1 MTASSPDDLNLI
13 AFPHAKAGGRVQV
26 DGKYF
31 RVDGT
36 LWPARGLAYGP
47 FGPGTGDGPFASKEQ
62 TTQDFDLMRSLGVN
76 AVRVYHLPPLWFL
89 DLAQA
94 KGMRVWV
101 DLPWDQHRLF
111 LEHARERKR
120 IRQGLVQSVAPFAD
134 HPALFAVCVG
144 NEISSELIR
153 WQGAGRVARFL
164 DDVVDHLHQRHSGI
178 LCTYGNFPPT
188 EYFRLEEIDFLS
200 FNIYLHE
207 ADAMDRYLAHLQLMA
222 NGKPL
227 VVGELGMDTLSV
239 GEDAQATYLRH
250 QLALTDRHAC
260 AGAVIFG
267 FTDDWFKDGAQV
279 TDWAFGIMDVNRNP
293 KPSCHVLKSSWAS
306 GSKAQST
313 KNPLVS
319 VVIAAYNAADTLEA
333 CLASLERLAYPNYEV
348 IIVDDGSKDDTRT
361 IAARFA
367 PFQYIDLGSNRGLSA
382 ARNAGVRAAKG
393 EIIAFT
399 DADCQV
405 DEQWLRFLVAA
416 FEHNDW
422 AAVGGPNLL
431 PPDDGYIA
439 AAVMATPGG
448 PAHVMLTD
456 RIAEHIPGCNMAF
469 RTDALKKVGCFDP
482 QFRVAGDDVDLCW
495 RFLKRDMTIG
505 FAPGAFVWHHRR
517 STIGAFIRQQM
528 GYGRAESL
536 LFRKYPSMFNA
547 HGDHV
552 WHGRIYAERRLEHI
566 PSNPRVYHGLYG
578 YAPFQPLYGG
588 VPSRFAA
595 LLTSFDYHLQTTLP
609 LLVAG
614 TSVPFLS
621 GLAWCNM
628 GAFLVVGIWSAS
640 SARIP
645 KDRRKWWGRFLLIA
659 LHLSQPMARSLA
671 RLQQWTRMRQT
682 GSASRERME
691 ALCLIYRGGRFDRIS
706 FWNETSAGRPEFF
719 ATFKQRLAKL
729 PWDISLNTHWDRF
742 DAWMPGGWCFDLHLF
757 SVDEYFKDGKRR
769 VSFRMNTKL
778 TFMARTWLLWLIGV
792 AVAAIGCM
800 GVTLWSMILLMG
812 LSGGAWMA
820 YRQLRQKL
828 LAECLIE
835 LVETADTLGWTL
847 MTDSESSTVEQNKD
861 S

>member
-1 MTASSPDDLNLI
+1 MTGSGPDDSNLI
-13 AFPHAKAGGRVQV
+13 AFPRAKADGRVRV

-31 RVDGT
+31 RVDGS
-36 LWPARGLAYGP
+36 LWTARGLAYGP
-47 FGPGTGDGPFASKEQ
+47 FGPGPGDGAFASREQ
-62 TTQDFDLMRSLGVN
+62 TIRDFDQMGSFGVN
-76 AVRVYHLPPLWFL
+76 TLRVYYVPPLWFL

-94 KGMRVWV
+94 KGLRVWV
-101 DLPWDQHRLF
+101 DLPWDQHQLF

-120 IRQGLVQSVAPFAD
+120 IRRELVQSVSEFAD
-134 HPALFAVCVG
+134 HSALMAVCVG

-153 WQGAGRVARFL
+153 WQGASKLAGFL
-164 DDVVDHLHQRHSGI
+164 DDLVDQLHQKHPGL

-207 ADAMDRYLAHLQLMA
+207 PEPMDRYLAHLQLMA
-222 NGKPL
+222 DGKPL
-227 VVGELGMDTLSV
+227 VVSELGMDTLSN
-239 GEDAQATYLRH
+239 GEDAQANYLSQ
-250 QLALTDRHAC
+250 QLALVERHAC
-260 AGAVIFG
+260 AGSVVFG
-267 FTDDWFKDGAQV
+267 FTDDWFKDGSRV
-279 TDWAFGIMDVNRNP
+279 TDWAFGITDMSRHP
-293 KPSCHVLKSSWAS
+293 KPACLALKSSWSSAPKVS
-306 GSKAQST
+306 SST
-313 KNPLVS
+313 PLVS
-319 VVIAAYNAADTLEA
+319 VVIATYNAADTLEA
-333 CLASLERLAYPNYEV
+333 CLASLERLAYPNFEV
-348 IIVDDGSKDDTRT
+348 IIVDDGSEDGTRA
-361 IAARFA
+361 IAARFSS
-367 PFQYIDLGSNRGLSA
+367 FNYIDLGSNRGLSA
-382 ARNAGVRAAKG
+382 ARNAGVRAARG

-405 DEQWLRFLVAA
+405 DDQWLRFLVAA

-431 PPDDGYIA
+431 PPEDGYVA
-439 AAVMATPGG
+439 SAVMATPGG

-469 RTDALKKVGCFDP
+469 RADALRKVGCFDP

-495 RFLKRDMTIG
+495 RFLKHDMTIG

-536 LFRKYPSMFNA
+536 LFRKYPSMFNS

-552 WHGRIYAERRLEHI
+552 WQGRIYAERRQEHT
-566 PSNPRVYHGLYG
+566 PGRPRVYHGLYG
-578 YAPFQPLYGG
+578 YAPFQPLYGA

-614 TSVPFLS
+614 VSVPFLS
-621 GLAWCNM
+621 GLAWCNL
-628 GAFLVVGIWSAS
+628 GAFLLVGIWSAS
-640 SARIP
+640 AARIP
-645 KDRRKWWGRFLLIA
+645 KDRRKWWGRFLLIV
-659 LHLSQPMARSLA
+659 LHMAQPMARSFA

-691 ALCLIYRGGRFDRIS
+691 ALCLIYRGGRFDRVS

-719 ATFKQRLAKL
+719 AAFKQRLSKL
-729 PWDISLNTHWDRF
+729 SWDISLNTHWDRF
-742 DAWMPGGWCFDLHLF
+742 DAWMPGGWCFDLHVF

-769 VSFRMNTKL
+769 VSIRLDPKP
-778 TFMARTWLLWLIGV
+778 TFIARTWLLWLLGLAVGIG
-792 AVAAIGCM
+792 GDM
-800 GVTLWSMILLMG
+800 GLTLWSLILLTG
-812 LSGGAWMA
+812 FSGAAWMT
-820 YRQLRQKL
+820 YRHLRQKL

-835 LVETADTLGWTL
+835 LVETADTIGWTL
-847 MTDSESSTVEQNKD
+847 MTESESTTVEQSND